1 MVVNKFLK
9 LKNNASSK
17 VLLKKIELQKK
28 NKINKQLYKEG

>member
-9 LKNNASSK
+9 LKNSANK